1 MRFEDFLKRWRDNP
15 STTSQITLLMRIAAA
30 VRDSPDCTGAVVV
43 GSFAKGTAD
52 RLSDIDLVAFCSGG
66 AGHSLFQTI
75 QQQIAPTN
83 VFITFN
89 GAHDPD
95 SPFQKLIFNDLTS
108 IEFHVISP
116 DTELTLEQPF
126 VEIVNWDR
134 CLESR
139 TSSRPAP
146 TEQDLTVFRYGDR
159 FLAWE
164 LFSCLKWLWR
174 GDFQKAKR
182 YLIKLGRAIEASE
195 ERGGTAHHPG

>member
-1 MRFEDFLKRWRDNP
+1 MRFEDFINKWRDNP
-15 STTSQITLLMRIAAA
+15 STTFQIALLMRIAAA

-75 QQQIAPTN
+75 QEQIAPSS
-83 VFITFN
+83 VFIAFD
-89 GAHDPD
+89 GEHDPD
-95 SPFQKLIFNDLTS
+95 SPFQKLIFEDLTS
-108 IEFHVISP
+108 VEFHVISP
-116 DTELTLEQPF
+116 NTKLTLEQPF
-126 VEIVNWDR
+126 VEIVNRDR
-134 CLESR
+134 CIESR

-146 TEQDLTVFRYGDR
+146 AEHDLTVFRYGDR

-174 GDFQKAKR
+174 GDFKKTKH

-195 ERGGTAHHPG
+195 ESDGSAFE